1 LPTDEDRSR
10 PPSRTHP
17 IYIVGAGSVVRDAHL
32 PAYAQAGFRV
42 GGLFDLDADRARHAA
57 GIADC
62 EALGSLE
69 ELLARCEAEGGVL
82 DLALPPAALPAVLE
96 RVPRGTAVLMQ
107 KPFGRTL
114 PEATALREIARAR
127 GLRGV
132 VNFQLRHAP
141 VVREAR
147 RLIDSGAIGDLVDF
161 ELRVVCRMP
170 WETWP
175 FLEGME
181 RMEILMHA
189 IHYLDLA
196 RAVCGEPDRVWSMT
210 ARHPAAPRLAETRST
225 TAMSFGS
232 TIRAVVTTFHHH
244 AAPPAHDA
252 SHVRIEG
259 TRGTIV
265 ARLGVNL
272 DYPTGR
278 PDTLEVSREGG
289 SWECIAVEGN
299 WFPHAFAGP
308 MRSLQRV
315 AEDPSARV
323 ESNLDDAWRTMAL
336 VETCYKSAAAGERLP
351 EPSR

>member
-289 SWECIAVEGN
+289 AWECIAVEGN

>member
-1 LPTDEDRSR
+1 
-10 PPSRTHP
+10 
-17 IYIVGAGSVVRDAHL
+17 VRDAHL
-32 PAYAQAGFRV
+32 PAYAQSGFRV
-42 GGLFDLDADRARHAA
+42 GGLHDLDADRARLAA
-57 GIADC
+57 GIAGCDAC
-62 EALGSLE
+62 GSLE
-69 ELLARCEAEGGVL
+69 ELLARCASEGGVL
-82 DLALPPAALPAVLE
+82 DLALPPAALPSVLG
-96 RVPRGTAVLMQ
+96 RIPGGTAVLMQ

-114 PEATALREIARAR
+114 AEATALRDIARAR
-127 GLRGV
+127 DLRCV

-147 RLIDSGAIGDLVDF
+147 SLIDSGAIGELVDF

-181 RMEILMHA
+181 RMEVLMHA

-196 RAVCGEPDRVWSMT
+196 RAICGEPDRVWSMT
-210 ARHPAAPRLAETRST
+210 ARHPAAPLLAETRST

-272 DYPTGR
+272 DYPAGR
-278 PDTLEVSREGG
+278 PDTLEVSRAGG
-289 SWECIAVEGN
+289 AWERIAVEGN

-308 MRSLQRV
+308 MRSLQRI
-315 AEDPSARV
+315 AEDPEVRV
-323 ESNLDDAWRTMAL
+323 ESDLDDAWRTMAL